1 MAEAIIQYKLDL
13 IARLVDTTTGK
24 KVEQKQV
31 IFKADNQI
39 LVFQKREEGVYVL
52 LNHGRENMT
61 LEIIA
66 EGYLPLQKKIY
77 YEKLST
83 KFPEVEVPL
92 IPEIGRNRL
101 IDYLTMEGN
110 RPGITS
116 IAAVSLKKPHGVV
129 TSYNPRRQSIKLYYA
144 KAFEEQTYALIHEE
158 TKEFEEFQIGK
169 RLDKLEL
176 KLVSPLNTDCRPEEK
191 INRIVH
197 GKVDSDGHYI
207 LRVPDESGGVDYL
220 VRYEVDGQV
229 SFERFSTENQN
240 SVTESK

>member
-13 IARLVDTTTGK
+13 IVRLVDTTTGK

-110 RPGITS
+110 RPGIT
-116 IAAVSLKKPHGVV
+116 
-129 TSYNPRRQSIKLYYA
+129 
-144 KAFEEQTYALIHEE
+144 
-158 TKEFEEFQIGK
+158 
-169 RLDKLEL
+169 
-176 KLVSPLNTDCRPEEK
+176 
-191 INRIVH
+191 
-197 GKVDSDGHYI
+197 
-207 LRVPDESGGVDYL
+207 
-220 VRYEVDGQV
+220 
-229 SFERFSTENQN
+229 
-240 SVTESK
+240 